1 MMWWNDG
8 MGWGGW
14 IGMTLFMVAFWSLVV
29 FGVMAVFRRDEDSQ
43 SRQPREDDPMQ
54 ILNERF
60 ARGDIDV
67 DEYHAR
73 RDALRALR

>member
-29 FGVMAVFRRDEDSQ
+29 FGVMAIFRRDGDSQ

-73 RDALRALR
+73 RDALRAVR